1 MSLARLLVNAGLFQL
16 GWFACVFG
24 AQRPWL
30 LLVTVA
36 CLLVH
41 LLWLAPT
48 RSEVRLVA
56 LTALAGWVLDS
67 ALLNLGLFDFG
78 GDSRFAPLWLALL
91 WALFATTLRHCL
103 AWTARPWWRASLLG
117 AFGGALSYLA
127 GAELA
132 DVGLPLGLWPSLLA
146 LGLIWAAVL
155 PTLHGLARWLSRVRP
170 SRPFMAQDKERE
182 RL

>member
-1 MSLARLLVNAGLFQL
+1 MPMARLLANAGLFQL
-16 GWFACVFG
+16 GWFACVLG

-30 LLVTVA
+30 LLVAVT

-48 RSEVRLVA
+48 RAEWRLVA
-56 LTALAGWVLDS
+56 LTALAGWLLDS

-78 GDSRFAPLWLALL
+78 AGAPVAPLWLALL

-103 AWTARPWWRASLLG
+103 AWTARPRWRASLLG
-117 AFGGALSYLA
+117 AVGGPLSYLA

-132 DVGLPLGLWPSLLA
+132 GVGLPWGLMPSLLVLA
-146 LGLIWAAVL
+146 GVWAVVMPL
-155 PTLHGLARWLSRVRP
+155 LHGLARLPVVANAGR
-170 SRPFMAQDKERE
+170 
-182 RL
+182 

>member
-1 MSLARLLVNAGLFQL
+1 MSMTRLLVNAGLFQL
-16 GWFACVFG
+16 GWFACVLG

-30 LLVTVA
+30 LLVAVA

-48 RSEVRLVA
+48 RDEPRLVL
-56 LTALAGWVLDS
+56 LTALLGWLLDS
-67 ALLNLGLFDFG
+67 TLLNLGLFDFG
-78 GDSRFAPLWLALL
+78 DGASVAPLWLALL

-117 AFGGALSYLA
+117 AIGGPLSYLA

-132 DVGLPLGLWPSLLA
+132 GVGLAWGLLPSLLVLA
-146 LGLIWAAVL
+146 GVWAVVM
-155 PTLHGLARWLSRVRP
+155 PWLHGLARLPVVTN
-170 SRPFMAQDKERE
+170 AER
-182 RL
+182 

>member
-1 MSLARLLVNAGLFQL
+1 MPLAHVLVNAGLFQL
-16 GWFACVFG
+16 GWFACVLG

-30 LLVTVA
+30 LLVAVA

-41 LLWLAPT
+41 LLWMAPT
-48 RSEVRLVA
+48 RGEWRLVA
-56 LTALAGWVLDS
+56 LTMLAGWLLDS

-78 GDSRFAPLWLALL
+78 AGAPVAPLWLALL

-117 AFGGALSYLA
+117 VVGGPLSYLA

-132 DVGLPLGLWPSLLA
+132 GVGLPWGLLPSLLVLA
-146 LGLIWAAVL
+146 GVWAVVMPL
-155 PTLHGLARWLSRVRP
+155 LHGLARLPVVANAGR
-170 SRPFMAQDKERE
+170 
-182 RL
+182 